1 MFSGF
6 QSEEKQKESEQ
17 KENIKQ
23 LKKLVEKYIPENKKF
38 VVNKIK
44 NEQR

>member
-1 MFSGF
+1 MGKVIKMFSDL
-6 QSEEKQKESEQ
+6 KSEQ
-17 KENIKQ
+17 KENVKQ

-44 NEQR
+44 NEQQ

>member
-1 MFSGF
+1 MGKIIKMFSDF
-6 QSEEKQKESEQ
+6 HSEK

-23 LKKLVEKYIPENKKF
+23 LKKLIEKYIPENKNF

-44 NEQR
+44 KEQ